1 MKLSNAA
8 SVLLGVGAS
17 IHTSCAFV
25 LPHSTITSTSS
36 TVTATTATSSRT
48 ATGVLS
54 DTISSH
60 RRGYKKIGFA
70 KEVFSSAA
78 PSDVEIA
85 DDNVEHYD
93 ELPAGATPIVQ
104 ARNDLIQTATDLT
117 SSSPT
122 GLFITLPSDRALF
135 VKAIARLEAI
145 SPTTSDLSESLMLGE
160 WELVATSRKAPLEA
174 AASSMKK
181 KKASAIFSMPKLN
194 PKIKNSIK
202 VTQMIR
208 SNQDTYETGIL
219 DRVDNIIEFDNTSTH
234 LLPAFLNP
242 LSIDQSKLIL
252 IHKAKVESF
261 VPFRTKFALQSIVLN
276 IAGTSQNL
284 DPDGADVFGLNI
296 PSLSEWMN
304 SGEFDTTYVDDDVRV
319 SRGTIGFLDETR
331 VFIRKGVDLADLH
344 VALEE
349 SVVDSSDDH
358 DHDADTPEEDQVKIL
373 AKAVGGVI
381 DAVGDLT
388 DDVKTAVEK
397 DLEYLKDDAEL
408 SLQEI
413 RDVVE
418 DDMKDVGD
426 AVLKV
431 KSAIIGDE
439 EVEEAVDDAV
449 DAVRDLGTDV
459 GDSIS
464 ETADDLKNTVEEDVE
479 NIQDAVDVVSD
490 AVLKEE
496 VTEEEGEEEEVEEA
510 VAPSTE
516 TVDADG
522 DEEVEEAVDDAVD
535 AVRGLGTDVEDSISE
550 TADNLKD
557 TVEEN
562 VEKIQD
568 AVDVVSDAVLKE
580 EEEEV
585 EEEVA
590 PSTETVDAD
599 GDEEVEE
606 AVDDA
611 VGAVMDLG
619 TDVEETISKTA
630 DNLKETVEE
639 DVENIQDAVEDVSD
653 AVLEEDIEDVAP
665 DANAEKKESK
675 NKGKGN
681 KKKKN

>member
-17 IHTSCAFV
+17 INTSFAFV

-54 DTISSH
+54 DIISSH

-70 KEVFSSAA
+70 KELFSSAA

-174 AASSMKK
+174 AASSMNKKK

-261 VPFRTKFALQSIVLN
+261 VPFRTKLALQSIVLN

-349 SVVDSSDDH
+349 SVVDSGDDH
-358 DHDADTPEEDQVKIL
+358 DHDADTPEEDKVKVL

-449 DAVRDLGTDV
+449 DAVRD
-459 GDSIS
+459 
-464 ETADDLKNTVEEDVE
+464 
-479 NIQDAVDVVSD
+479 
-490 AVLKEE
+490 
-496 VTEEEGEEEEVEEA
+496 
-510 VAPSTE
+510 
-516 TVDADG
+516 
-522 DEEVEEAVDDAVD
+522 
-535 AVRGLGTDVEDSISE
+535 LGTDVEDSISE

>member
-1 MKLSNAA
+1 
-8 SVLLGVGAS
+8 
-17 IHTSCAFV
+17 
-25 LPHSTITSTSS
+25 
-36 TVTATTATSSRT
+36 
-48 ATGVLS
+48 
-54 DTISSH
+54 
-60 RRGYKKIGFA
+60 
-70 KEVFSSAA
+70 
-78 PSDVEIA
+78 
-85 DDNVEHYD
+85 
-93 ELPAGATPIVQ
+93 
-104 ARNDLIQTATDLT
+104 
-117 SSSPT
+117 
-122 GLFITLPSDRALF
+122 
-135 VKAIARLEAI
+135 
-145 SPTTSDLSESLMLGE
+145 
-160 WELVATSRKAPLEA
+160 
-174 AASSMKK
+174 
-181 KKASAIFSMPKLN
+181 MPKLN

-261 VPFRTKFALQSIVLN
+261 VPFRTKLALQSIVLN

-459 GDSIS
+459 
-464 ETADDLKNTVEEDVE
+464 
-479 NIQDAVDVVSD
+479 
-490 AVLKEE
+490 
-496 VTEEEGEEEEVEEA
+496 
-510 VAPSTE
+510 
-516 TVDADG
+516 
-522 DEEVEEAVDDAVD
+522 
-535 AVRGLGTDVEDSISE
+535 EDSISE